1 MNISNSTVNHVGH
14 SKSVIDYLEPHIAH
28 GAAHS
33 SAERCDA
40 PKCHPDTRRAVQE
53 EIVGWIT
60 YGDGDALPKRMM
72 WLSGPAGAGK
82 TAIAGSVA
90 EICQERALLGATF
103 FFSSFSA
110 SLDRRSKRGFV
121 ATLASH
127 LAEHPSLHAYKTQL
141 LEALHLYPTIFQKCL
156 KEQAE
161 CLLLR
166 PFTTIGCQDLLDR
179 FVWPKVIIIDGLDEV
194 KAVQHHD
201 ARRETVVMGREDD
214 ADQLE
219 ILNVLLTLAK
229 HPTFPF
235 CIFVASRPERA
246 IENFFSSA
254 AQGCTLRL
262 FLDSKYEPDVDIE
275 RFLCSR
281 FVDVRRRYG
290 ISEST
295 WPGQP
300 VIDLLIEMSSGQF
313 IVPAVVLR
321 YVESGPPQRQLDEI
335 IKLGRAKTAT
345 NNPFAMLDAVYT
357 HIFDRSPDPLL
368 VANWIRCI
376 ASFRALGSLSE
387 GNSLPSFFWKHFL
400 EDTEGEYSYILTPL
414 LSLLSLPPSDDRRS
428 PITLYHKSLND
439 FLSSEVR
446 CGRLYSDEKSSKS
459 FAAGRCVLVLKY
471 KGPVLPVLSSSD
483 LRYFLQVFLRASPL
497 FQWNMRPG
505 ALAPFLGNLCEDS
518 KAELADCDVTWWTRF
533 ILTDDLAGAENP
545 ILKSDGPLDLDFPAG
560 IYCGVHSQLCNSN
573 LDWKVSGPYSPYC
586 HPACTRWRRGIIDE
600 ARALGWCI
608 HELERLQPFRL
619 SDLAFS
625 LFYAAFRRPCNW
637 NGRSI
642 PQCAICQRP
651 GRPTTARVG
660 PATDTNANTPV
671 EGVVHR
677 IPRHGLEECSTVFC
691 DMFSIPQA
699 QNKSAGAREGD
710 TDENP
715 ITLVGCTNEE
725 FKCLID
731 VLYPLLGETPQ
742 LSKEEWAGVLKLA
755 RLWDMPRVA
764 KLAIDKIYSFSLKP
778 VEKIKLGKEHGVP
791 QWLKEGY
798 TSLVQDLSQT
808 SLSEMASLGSD
819 TAFRIM
825 WARDELLV
833 ARAQSPSTGKD
844 GYWIDSK
851 GLICTYC
858 RVHGSNTVWNPSTS
872 TCENCGRYPEDSYYG
887 LQVAEKAALK
897 ATMPAQPN
905 LESVTDKVLEVFKE
919 EFEEAERRNA

>member
-1 MNISNSTVNHVGH
+1 MDGFRRGSIQCLGMAQGFNGPVHSRLTTSTSPTLSRSYSREEPGSALGATSYFPDAHDFHISTMNINNSTVNHVGH

-90 EICQERALLGATF
+90 EICQARALLGATF
-103 FFSSFSA
+103 FFS
-110 SLDRRSKRGFV
+110 
-121 ATLASH
+121 SH

-141 LEALHLYPTIFQKCL
+141 LEALHLYPTIFQKRL

-166 PFTTIGCQDLLDR
+166 PFTTIRCQDLLDR

-194 KAVQHHD
+194 QAVQLHD

-219 ILNVLLTLAK
+219 ILNVLLSLAK
-229 HPTFPF
+229 HPAFPF

-254 AQGCTLRL
+254 ARDCTLRL

-368 VANWIRCI
+368 AANWIRCI
-376 ASFRALGSLSE
+376 ASFRALGSQSE

-400 EDTEGEYSYILTPL
+400 EDTEGEFSYILTPL

-428 PITLYHKSLND
+428 PITLYHKSLTD
-439 FLSSEVR
+439 FLSSKVR
-446 CGRLYSDEKSSKS
+446 CGRLYSDEKSWRS
-459 FAAGRCVLVLKY
+459 FAAGRCVLVLKSA
-471 KGPVLPVLSSSD
+471 LSIHQSND
-483 LRYFLQVFLRASPL
+483 WMNFTHLFLCASPL

-518 KAELADCDVTWWTRF
+518 KAELADCDVAWWTRY
-533 ILTDDLAGAENP
+533 ILTDDRAGAGNS
-545 ILKSDGPLDLDFPAG
+545 ILKSDGPLDLDFLAAKP
-560 IYCGVHSQLCNSN
+560 
-573 LDWKVSGPYSPYC
+573 
-586 HPACTRWRRGIIDE
+586 
-600 ARALGWCI
+600 
-608 HELERLQPFRL
+608 L
-619 SDLAFS
+619 SYGLRF
-625 LFYAAFRRPCNW
+625 
-637 NGRSI
+637 
-642 PQCAICQRP
+642 
-651 GRPTTARVG
+651 TARHIDTLFSSYRHPQNALHPSTQMEFITG
-660 PATDTNANTPV
+660 PPEPDGGRFSSRSNKYYCEVVVFEV
-671 EGVVHR
+671 EGTLYRV
-677 IPRHGLEECSTVFC
+677 LKQWAMSW
-691 DMFSIPQA
+691 FSRLAPSA
-699 QNKSAGAREGD
+699 DDKSAGNGE

-715 ITLVGCTNEE
+715 IRLSGCTKSE
-725 FKCLID
+725 FE
-731 VLYPLLGETPQ
+731 VLLELVIPSDASEIPT
-742 LSKEEWAGVLKLA
+742 LSKDEWIGVLKLGS
-755 RLWDMPRVA
+755 LWVIPKA
-764 KLAIDKIYSFSLKP
+764 TALAI
-778 VEKIKLGKEHGVP
+778 EKLSALQMSPIEKVQLGKTYAVP
-791 QWLKEGY
+791 SWL
-798 TSLVQDLSQT
+798 
-808 SLSEMASLGSD
+808 
-819 TAFRIM
+819 
-825 WARDELLV
+825 
-833 ARAQSPSTGKD
+833 KD
-844 GYWIDSK
+844 GYTKLLANSDSYTTFEEYRVL
-851 GLICTYC
+851 GLETMNRILLAKLKLKRTAEIEYIRDTRFHCLNCYSTKKRDRRWTPITVGATKCTVCYSVLGPGGVVLVDRC
-858 RVHGSNTVWNPSTS
+858 STS
-872 TCENCGRYPEDSYYG
+872 RNPTFQVPGACSPAAIDQGVEG
-887 LQVAEKAALK
+887 L
-897 ATMPAQPN
+897 
-905 LESVTDKVLEVFKE
+905 FGE
-919 EFEEAERRNA
+919 EIREAERRSALTSTG